1 MFVLMLIEFD
11 EKDTGGMPGKLLP
24 FREGTACGRTMKDPR
39 LESTASKIDFQPPE
53 SGGQLDGVE
62 TSRDQPCLSTNL
74 SKTNL
79 DSSGLEG
86 S

>member
-39 LESTASKIDFQPPE
+39 LESTASKIDFQPSRLRRAAGWRPNLQGPAMPE
-53 SGGQLDGVE
+53 HEPVE
-62 TSRDQPCLSTNL
+62 N
-74 SKTNL
+74 
-79 DSSGLEG
+79 
-86 S
+86 